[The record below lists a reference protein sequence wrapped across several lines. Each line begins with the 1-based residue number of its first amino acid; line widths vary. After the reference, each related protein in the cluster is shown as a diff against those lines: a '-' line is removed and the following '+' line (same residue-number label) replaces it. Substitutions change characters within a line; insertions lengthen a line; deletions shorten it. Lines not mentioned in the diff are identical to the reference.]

1 MTLEDTCTARVS
13 QLEEEKLAS
22 FTPIRLSHW
31 LLGIGDLSNEV
42 PFIGQ
47 GKHLIE
53 GGSTKLSNQFIE
65 ARASG
70 SVTKSIS
77 YPRRPLT

>member
-1 MTLEDTCTARVS
+1 M
-13 QLEEEKLAS
+13 
-22 FTPIRLSHW
+22 
-31 LLGIGDLSNEV
+31 GDLSNEV
-42 PFIGQ
+42 PFVGQ
-47 GKHLIE
+47 GKYLIE
-53 GGSTKLSNQFIE
+53 GGSMNLSNQFIE